1 MSYLVNLKKIGAKA
15 TVLASSLALVA
26 CGGGGGGYYGDENSS
41 SANTGNSGNTG
52 NGSGNN
58 STDNSTQIAETINFV
73 DLKDISGVALV
84 NANDNSTVQFTVKV
98 LNKDNGGIADKDVTL
113 TITDNEKLGVTS
125 KSSLVKT
132 TAGGL
137 SVFELDIPSIA
148 ASSGKV
154 QLTATVNGTS
164 IKQIYTLNVV
174 KTTTIQSNYN
184 LSIQQGVVLNLP
196 KGNVIINAQVTD
208 KNGGVKSGQTV
219 VLALPVEMQGKFS
232 IASGSSLT
240 TDNAGNA
247 AFAIHAN
254 SDLTAD
260 EILKFVSTSQS
271 LEFHLIDENKAHK
284 TVKAAITFKD
294 ISKIVQKLEVI
305 KPDAPIVAQGGTTT
319 IKVRAKN
326 SNNVALDNKKVK
338 LLVVFQKVC

>member
-1 MSYLVNLKKIGAKA
+1 M
-15 TVLASSLALVA
+15 
-26 CGGGGGGYYGDENSS
+26 
-41 SANTGNSGNTG
+41 
-52 NGSGNN
+52 
-58 STDNSTQIAETINFV
+58 
-73 DLKDISGVALV
+73 ALV

-271 LEFHLIDENKAHK
+271 LEFHLIDENKAQK